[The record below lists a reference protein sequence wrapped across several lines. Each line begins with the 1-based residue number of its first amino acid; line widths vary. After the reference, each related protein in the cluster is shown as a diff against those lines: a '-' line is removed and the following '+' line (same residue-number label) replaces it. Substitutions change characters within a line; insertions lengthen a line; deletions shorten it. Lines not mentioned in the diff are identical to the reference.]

1 MRTLTRKA
9 RLKMFFGFML
19 IMSMLLSTLGNFA
32 SADAN
37 NPKTDFMSGKY
48 GIFQHYRYNYNGL
61 GGGLSNWNSQI
72 NSFNVNTWAN
82 NVAAEGVSWV
92 MFTVGQGQ
100 GYYVSPNSKYDSV
113 LTSWGL
119 PARSPNRDLINEL
132 ADAMHARGI
141 KFFAYFVG
149 DANGDQ
155 HMDPDGRK
163 AMLQSNTLADANGN
177 WVLNQTF
184 RDNTI
189 GIVQEWANRWGT
201 KIDGWFIDG
210 IGEWPDA
217 DKTRYINT
225 LKAPNPNT
233 VVTLNAGSFGIQSTK
248 QDYVAGEIFTTIVGA
263 PVPTSRWGTGGMQ
276 WHGCYY
282 LGGGWGGGGVDNPDS
297 TIIDYTRS
305 VLTKGGAFTWDQ
317 FVGTTGNFD
326 QGQYNQMINMKNAL
340 AGITPPSNSTN
351 LALNAIA
358 TASANVSGETP
369 AMAVDNSTT
378 TKWTDNTT
386 PGDKWLK
393 LDLGSSKSI
402 NRWAVKHAS
411 AGTDSADRNTRDF
424 KLQKS
429 SDGNTWTDVDTVT
442 GNTASVTDRNVA
454 DFSSRYIRLY
464 ITKATQTTESVA
476 RIFEIELYGNGS
488 GSGIVSGNTYKIV
501 NRNSGKALGV
511 QGQSTADG
519 AAIQQFTYGGGNY
532 QKWIFTQAAGGY
544 WKIKNVN
551 SGKYMDINGA
561 STADG
566 AANIQWPDTGG
577 DNQLW
582 QLIDA
587 GNGYYKI
594 KNKNSGKLL
603 DISGQ
608 STADGA
614 ADIQWPD
621 NGGNNQMW
629 QIIAP

>member
-1 MRTLTRKA
+1 MKA
-9 RLKMFFGFML
+9 LAKKMSLKMAISFSL
-19 IMSMLLSTLGNFA
+19 LLTMLLSVLVNFV

-92 MFTVGQGQ
+92 IFTVGQGQ
-100 GYYVSPNSKYDSV
+100 GYYVSPNSKYNSI
-113 LTSWGL
+113 LTNWGL

-163 AMLQSNTLADANGN
+163 AMLQSNTLADGNGN

-233 VVTLNAGSFGIQSTK
+233 VVTLNAGNFGIQSSK

-282 LGGGWGGGGVDNPDS
+282 LGGGWGGVGVDNPDS
-297 TIIDYTRS
+297 TIINYTKS
-305 VLTKGGAFTWDQ
+305 VISKGGAFTWDQ

-326 QGQYNQMINMKNAL
+326 QGQFNQMVNMKNNI
-340 AGITPPSNSTN
+340 G
-351 LALNAIA
+351 
-358 TASANVSGETP
+358 G
-369 AMAVDNSTT
+369 
-378 TKWTDNTT
+378 
-386 PGDKWLK
+386 
-393 LDLGSSKSI
+393 
-402 NRWAVKHAS
+402 
-411 AGTDSADRNTRDF
+411 
-424 KLQKS
+424 
-429 SDGNTWTDVDTVT
+429 VT
-442 GNTASVTDRNVA
+442 
-454 DFSSRYIRLY
+454 LP
-464 ITKATQTTESVA
+464 
-476 RIFEIELYGNGS
+476 
-488 GSGIVSGNTYKIV
+488 SGIVSGNTYKII
-501 NRNSGKALGV
+501 NLNSGKALDV
-511 QGQSTADG
+511 KGQSTADG
-519 AAIQQFTYGGGNY
+519 AIIQQWPYNGGNN
-532 QKWIFTQAAGGY
+532 QKWVFTQVTGGY

-577 DNQLW
+577 TNQQW

-594 KNKNSGKLL
+594 KNRNSGKVL
-603 DISGQ
+603 DISGA

-614 ADIQWPD
+614 QDIQWPD
-621 NGGNNQMW
+621 NGGTNQMW
-629 QIIAP
+629 QIVSP